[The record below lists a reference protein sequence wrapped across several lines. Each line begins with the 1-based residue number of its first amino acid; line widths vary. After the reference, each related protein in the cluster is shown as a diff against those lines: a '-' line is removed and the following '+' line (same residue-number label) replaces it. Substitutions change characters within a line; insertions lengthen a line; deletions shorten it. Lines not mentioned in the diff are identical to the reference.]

1 MTQLRFRTRRQFLQD
16 AGLATVSS
24 GALAALMGFAQSGC
38 RKRRSRR
45 PNIVL
50 ILTDDMGYSD
60 AGCYNPG
67 SRIPTPNIDLLAAR
81 GARFTDAH
89 SPSAVC
95 TPARYGL
102 LTGRYAWRTWL
113 KRGVIGGYTPP
124 LIEPARPRRPCSGA
138 AAPARTRDRAKEGTF
153 RRGRGADDA
162 RKPGQIDRRRR
173 RRRDVPVTVPWPS
186 GARRRTRGARCP
198 RP

>member
-1 MTQLRFRTRRQFLQD
+1 MTRPGARTRRQFLRD
-16 AGLATVSS
+16 AGLATASS
-24 GALAALMGFAQSGC
+24 GALAGLMGMITAGC
-38 RKRRSRR
+38 LKGRPLP

-50 ILTDDMGYSD
+50 ILTDDMGYGD
-60 AGCYNPG
+60 AGCYNPA
-67 SRIPTPNIDLLAAR
+67 SRIPTPSIDRLAAG

-95 TPARYGL
+95 TPTRYGL